1 MMMMEEEE
9 EGGAMETKG
18 ICVKV
23 AERLSE
29 GRIACPDVS
38 LQHSALA
45 AKEVV
50 ARKINVA
57 PVLIDL
63 VFCGKRLQD
72 SQSLESC
79 GVRPGATVH
88 VLRRAW
94 PEPTARPEPVDK
106 VEAQRALR
114 FLHSAIAS
122 SLTHREAIFKTL
134 NSKESLDQL
143 VVATPGLSNDP
154 IALGVL
160 QDKDLFMLFADP
172 SLLDKLIA
180 SHPALVNAMVL
191 LLHSIVG
198 STPLTG
204 SGASARQR
212 TTSAS
217 YDIPGGFA
225 FDGLSDDEEG
235 EQSQS
240 GALDQQ
246 MVGTSRPSS
255 LRYAGSSGPRPIT
268 QTELATAL
276 ALASTPGS
284 SANTPTSGL
293 QASTATFTRIWSC
306 SAFHVYR
313 CHSSRNLYPCSAAC
327 SQSQQSSLCTANP
340 VEGAAAAAPRHG
352 HPRRWAEPT
361 RAASHGRGHPGRT
374 GAHLCRNG
382 SVECGSLYAASE
394 AALQVHI
401 DSQYPVTV

>member
-45 AKEVV
+45 AKEVI
-50 ARKINVA
+50 ARKIDVA

-293 QASTATFTRIWSC
+293 QASTATSPGF
-306 SAFHVYR
+306 
-313 CHSSRNLYPCSAAC
+313 
-327 SQSQQSSLCTANP
+327 
-340 VEGAAAAAPRHG
+340 GAAQPS
-352 HPRRWAEPT
+352 T
-361 RAASHGRGHPGRT
+361 ST
-374 GAHLCRNG
+374 GAIRPEIFTHALQHALRANNLPSAQPTQWRAQLQQLRAMG
-382 SVECGSLYAASE
+382 IHDDGLSLRALQATGGDIQ
-394 AALQVHI
+394 AALELI
-401 DSQYPVTV
+401 FAGMAP

>member
-45 AKEVV
+45 AKEVI
-50 ARKINVA
+50 ARKIDVA

-204 SGASARQR
+204 SGASTRQR

-235 EQSQS
+235 EQSQ
-240 GALDQQ
+240 
-246 MVGTSRPSS
+246 
-255 LRYAGSSGPRPIT
+255 
-268 QTELATAL
+268 
-276 ALASTPGS
+276 
-284 SANTPTSGL
+284 
-293 QASTATFTRIWSC
+293 ASTATSPGF
-306 SAFHVYR
+306 
-313 CHSSRNLYPCSAAC
+313 
-327 SQSQQSSLCTANP
+327 
-340 VEGAAAAAPRHG
+340 GAAQPS
-352 HPRRWAEPT
+352 T
-361 RAASHGRGHPGRT
+361 ST
-374 GAHLCRNG
+374 GAIRPEIFTHALQHALRANNLPSAQPTQWRAQLQQLRAMG
-382 SVECGSLYAASE
+382 IHDDGLSLRALQATGGDIQ
-394 AALQVHI
+394 AALELI
-401 DSQYPVTV
+401 FAGMAP

>member
-1 MMMMEEEE
+1 MMEEEE
-9 EGGAMETKG
+9 EGAMETKG

-23 AERLSE
+23 AERLSD
-29 GRIACPDVS
+29 GRIAFPDISV
-38 LQHSALA
+38 QHSALA
-45 AKEVV
+45 AKEII
-50 ARKINVA
+50 ARKIHVA

-72 SQSLESC
+72 GQSLESC
-79 GVRPGATVH
+79 GVQPGATVH

-94 PEPTARPEPVDK
+94 PEPTACPEPVDK

-246 MVGTSRPSS
+246 MMGTSRPSS

-293 QASTATFTRIWSC
+293 QASTATSPGF
-306 SAFHVYR
+306 
-313 CHSSRNLYPCSAAC
+313 
-327 SQSQQSSLCTANP
+327 
-340 VEGAAAAAPRHG
+340 GAAQPSTSAGAIRPEIFTHALQHALRANNLPS
-352 HPRRWAEPT
+352 AQPT
-361 RAASHGRGHPGRT
+361 QWRAQLQQLRAMGIHDDGLSLRALQAT
-374 GAHLCRNG
+374 GG
-382 SVECGSLYAASE
+382 DIQ
-394 AALQVHI
+394 AALELI
-401 DSQYPVTV
+401 FAGMAP